1 MDDNLERFEDWCA
14 DELGVSAWFI
24 RQMRS
29 KNILGV
35 IVYKRVEINKRYRAW
50 MAAVRAAGVKVKE

>member
-1 MDDNLERFEDWCA
+1 MDDSLEIFEEWCA
-14 DELGVSAWFI
+14 DEIGVSAYFI

-35 IVYKRVEINKRYRAW
+35 IEYKRVEINKRYRAW

>member
-1 MDDNLERFEDWCA
+1 MGDSLEIFEEWCA
-14 DELGVSAWFI
+14 DELGVSAYFI

-35 IVYKRVEINKRYRAW
+35 IEYKRVEINKRYRAW

>member
-14 DELGVSAWFI
+14 DELGVSVCFI

>member
-1 MDDNLERFEDWCA
+1 MDDSLEIFEEWCA
-14 DELGVSAWFI
+14 DELGVSAYFI

-35 IVYKRVEINKRYRAW
+35 IEYKRVEINKRYRAL

>member
-14 DELGVSAWFI
+14 DELGVSACFI

-29 KNILGV
+29 KNILGG

-50 MAAVRAAGVKVKE
+50 MVAVRTAVVKVKE

>member
-1 MDDNLERFEDWCA
+1 MDDNLERFEEWCA
-14 DELGVSAWFI
+14 DELGVSAYFI
-24 RQMRS
+24 QQMRS

-35 IVYKRVEINKRYRAW
+35 IEYKRVEINKRYRAW

>member
-1 MDDNLERFEDWCA
+1 MADNLERFEDWCA
-14 DELGVSAWFI
+14 DELGVSACFI

-50 MAAVRAAGVKVKE
+50 MAAVRTAGVKVKE

>member
-14 DELGVSAWFI
+14 DELGVSACLI

-29 KNILGV
+29 KNILVV

>member
-1 MDDNLERFEDWCA
+1 MDDSLEIFEEWCA
-14 DELGVSAWFI
+14 DELGVSAYFI

-35 IVYKRVEINKRYRAW
+35 IEYKRVEINKRYMAW